1 MEMMIG
7 RYQIIKELGRGGM
20 AVVYRALDPNIGR
33 EVALKLMSREFL
45 ADPEFHN
52 RFVREARAIGALQS
66 SAIVPLHD
74 FGEDKGQPFLVMRL
88 MTGGSLV
95 ERLHQGAMSVEEV
108 SQFLTRIAEAL
119 DEAHAK
125 GIIHRDLKPGNIL
138 LDHKGDAYLADFG
151 IVKLLESNSMTSR
164 GAIGTPAY
172 MSPEHFE
179 GEVSARSDIYALGVI
194 TFQLLTGK
202 LPFQART
209 PSEWLKS
216 HLMDTPLSLRQVN
229 SQLPLALQPILE
241 RALAKNPEHRFQSAG
256 EMARAMS
263 AVVNQHSTGQLVSQP
278 ASQRFEDKPTVL
290 GDSRPASQPTNRT
303 VNQRSA
309 SQPISQPVTKP
320 PQTML
325 WGWLAGAAILGLMGC
340 GLILALW
347 LWLNNGGVAVAVLP
361 TVTPKADATE
371 TAIITSKPVE
381 TWTAT
386 PISPTDTP
394 ILSTATIAIPTAT
407 PILPT
412 ATPMP
417 AIDTPILTELPA
429 SDPILT
435 EPLNN
440 ISINQGDSLV
450 LRWTGRELNPTQQEQ
465 FMVFL
470 RNPRG
475 ENIALPDQGV
485 TQVSEYPLPAAGLPP
500 GQYSWLVVV
509 QKQNEAGSF
518 EDMNRSAIG
527 LFKILSATAAVQ
539 PQPKVEATPTPA
551 PVVAKRA
558 AVYLESP
565 TIDQAFTNRD
575 ADIQFQWS
583 ESSPTLAA
591 DEYYVLIINHK
602 AGEDRTWLK
611 TNRYSI
617 DEKRWLIDNG
627 PDLYWQVVVAQKRT
641 EDVNED
647 PRGAERADYSEQRKF
662 IWALPGP
669 SDPNKQPDDPPP
681 GGRID

>member
-1 MEMMIG
+1 MEMTIG

-179 GEVSARSDIYALGVI
+179 GKVSARSDIYALGVI
-194 TFQLLTGK
+194 TFQLLTGQ

-209 PSEWLKS
+209 PSEWLKA
-216 HLMDTPLSLRQVN
+216 HLMDTPLPLRQVN

-263 AVVNQHSTGQLVSQP
+263 AVVNQHSTGQFV
-278 ASQRFEDKPTVL
+278 T
-290 GDSRPASQPTNRT
+290 
-303 VNQRSA
+303 QRSA

-320 PQTML
+320 PQSRT

-340 GLILALW
+340 GLILAMR
-347 LWLNNGGVAVAVLP
+347 LWLNNSGLAVAVLP
-361 TVTPKADATE
+361 TSTPKAEATE
-371 TAIITSKPVE
+371 TTTFTPEPTEAWTSTPI
-381 TWTAT
+381 
-386 PISPTDTP
+386 PISPTDTS
-394 ILSTATIAIPTAT
+394 ILPTATVILPTDT

-412 ATPMP
+412 VTAIPATN
-417 AIDTPILTELPA
+417 TPIPTDLLA
-429 SDPILT
+429 NDPTLT

-440 ISINQGDSLV
+440 ISINQGDSVV
-450 LRWTGRELNPTQQEQ
+450 LSWTGRELNPTQQEQ

-475 ENIALPDQGV
+475 ENIALPDQGM
-485 TQVSEYPLPAAGLPP
+485 TQVSEYPLPAGLPA

-509 QKQNEAGSF
+509 QKTNEAGNF
-518 EDMNRSAIG
+518 EEVNRSAIG

-539 PQPKVEATPTPA
+539 PQPKVEATPTPT
-551 PVVAKRA
+551 PIVAKRA

-565 TIDQAFTNRD
+565 TLDQVFTNRD

-583 ESSPTLAA
+583 ESSPALAA

-602 AGEDRTWLK
+602 GGEDRTWLK

-617 DEKRWLIDNG
+617 NEKRWLIDSG
-627 PDLYWQVVVAQKRT
+627 PDLLWQVVVAQKRT

-647 PRGAERADYSEQRKF
+647 PRGAERADYSEERKF